1 MSYPFPAATT
11 TSFNSNEV
19 AMQAGDGVMIC
30 WMSSSVPLDT
40 NYTEA
45 DDDVDFDYDIDFSA
59 LDEQVE
65 HGWKQLTV

>member
-1 MSYPFPAATT
+1 
-11 TSFNSNEV
+11 
-19 AMQAGDGVMIC
+19 MQAGDGVMIC
-30 WMSSSVPLDT
+30 WMRSSVPLDT